1 MIEKT
6 VPKVYI
12 ILVNYN
18 GIADTKECL
27 KSLQNITYPNYD
39 VIIVDNA
46 SKDHDALMQDKEIQN
61 NAILIFSKYNNG
73 FSDGNNQGIA
83 YALNHNADYVL
94 LLNNDTIVEKDF
106 LEALV
111 STAEKHSDTGI
122 VTGNIFYYSQPD
134 MLWYSNG
141 SFDKKT
147 CITEMVQPTEYE
159 ETKITFACG
168 CLMLIRAS
176 VLQQIGML
184 SDKFFLYSEDTDF
197 CCRVA
202 KAGYQLYWTK
212 KSVIYHKVSASTIN
226 NSDFQ
231 QYYLVRNNLLM
242 IEQYSTNHMK
252 SYFHRFLLCFKDLI
266 KKRVSFHCLLDAL
279 SDFHKKQY
287 GRSRKY

>member
-1 MIEKT
+1 MIEKA

-111 STAEKHSDTGI
+111 STAEKHSDAGI

-147 CITEMVQPTEYE
+147 CITEMVHPTEYE

-168 CLMLIRAS
+168 CLMLIKAS

-202 KAGYQLYWTK
+202 KEGYQLYWTK

-252 SYFHRFLLCFKDLI
+252 SYFLRFLLCFKDLI